1 MSSRKLSF
9 ALAAAF
15 LFVGAPALAAD
26 QGRSQ
31 PESGAHAAKHDC
43 MPSQAK
49 AHGAMHERGAARETD
64 KNQALASERS
74 RSRTAE
80 LDLSDRSM
88 DAGG

>member
-1 MSSRKLSF
+1 MLSRKLSF

-15 LFVGAPALAAD
+15 LFVGAPAFAAD

-31 PESGAHAAKHDC
+31 PENGAFAAKHDC
-43 MPSQAK
+43 TPSHAK
-49 AHGAMHERGAARETD
+49 AHGAMHERGAARVTD
-64 KNQALASERS
+64 KNQEFASERS
-74 RSRTAE
+74 RTRSAE